1 MNKKLA
7 AVGVVVVVLLVVI
20 WQLRGCSHHPATSS
34 SESGS
39 AAAHASGD
47 HASSRG
53 SGARAPLAP
62 ASLAGRVIR
71 KADGGG
77 VAGAYVSVA
86 RAELGALFL
95 PDETPSIVVVTD
107 ATGAWSVPQIA
118 PGTYTLGAT
127 ASGLLPGSI
136 GKLAVASGAKKT
148 GVDLVLEA
156 GGTLVRG
163 TVTDIGG
170 GPIEGARVTAQRDRS
185 TPMGVPAELVT
196 MTAAD
201 GTYQLTLGEGDFEL
215 TASDEDYAKADQR
228 IEVAGQ
234 PLTVDF
240 KLTPGA
246 TIRGRV
252 VTQDDK
258 PVPGALVQATSDH
271 GARGQAFSDG
281 EGAFVLKGLGFGAV
295 SVTARARGYA
305 SASPTI
311 VELGIGEQVEDVR
324 VVVDRAL
331 MIAGHVVKKGTR
343 EGIPGVRL
351 GVFTFQGGQAL
362 AVDPSDDDGYFEI
375 HGVPPASY
383 MAFAM
388 GEDVVVE
395 IGKAIEVATKDVT
408 DVTIEMERGA
418 MVRGR
423 VEPAAVTAVA
433 LEIDQSKLGL
443 GNLFEALKSALVRA
457 ESHADGTF
465 ELRNVPAG
473 TFTVVARA
481 QDGRTGKLPVVVTAG
496 DQEGLV
502 VRLEP
507 RASIVGRVVDARGT
521 AVAGVRVDARLPHGD
536 VKITIN
542 PAGGSSGSARTAADG
557 GFKLVG
563 LDAGTYNLS
572 VSDELG
578 PLAWAHPVSAD
589 KPSEPLVVDVAKA
602 AERTGLV
609 LTVESRDGVIRGLV
623 VGADRKPVADA
634 WVTASLDGPDA
645 DGKHISIGVVM
656 RDDASAPI
664 LTGADGRFALDHLRH
679 GSYTIVVEGPR
690 GASRASRPKVKTG
703 ETVTIALAPLGALTG
718 RVTSGGSPV
727 ATYDVECDGPID
739 VHRRVTSSE
748 GTYALERL
756 APGAYTCTAT
766 ADAGTAT
773 ATIEVPAGPA
783 KLDLALTPYASITGV
798 VVSSIS
804 GQPVAEVRVMAVLDS
819 TGGDGAVFG
828 EAMLGHGPMTDA
840 SGRFVIER
848 QASGKGHLVVLPKD
862 GGLTTLATRAYTTVA
877 GQRADL
883 GRIEIVPPR
892 TGDAGTLG
900 LGTIV
905 EDGKLVVANVK
916 PGGPAEQAG
925 VKVGDRIVTIDGHPV
940 TDLEHSRQLVAS
952 GIVGVGQ
959 VVQLGL
965 DRAGTPLQISITAV
979 KW

>member
-1 MNKKLA
+1 MNKKRV
-7 AVGVVVVVLLVVI
+7 AVGVVLIVVLVVI
-20 WQLRGCSHHPATSS
+20 WQLRGCSQHQATPSGAA
-34 SESGS
+34 GS
-39 AAAHASGD
+39 AAQYAAGE

-53 SGARAPLAP
+53 SGARAPQAP

-95 PDETPSIVVVTD
+95 PDETPSIVVRTD

-118 PGTYTLGAT
+118 PGMYTLGAT
-127 ASGLLPGSI
+127 APGLLPGSI
-136 GKLAVASGAKKT
+136 DKLAIASGAKKT

-156 GGTLVRG
+156 GGTLVHG

-170 GPIEGARVTAQRDRS
+170 GPIDGARVTALHDK
-185 TPMGVPAELVT
+185 TMPMGVPAQLVT

-252 VTQDDK
+252 VTQDGTA
-258 PVPGALVQATSDH
+258 VPGALVQVTIDH

-281 EGAFVLKGLGFGAV
+281 EGTFVLKGLGFGAA
-295 SVTARARGYA
+295 SVTASGRGYA
-305 SASPTI
+305 SAAPTI

-324 VVVDRAL
+324 VVVEHAL

-351 GVFTFQGGQAL
+351 GVFTFQGTQAL

-375 HGVPPASY
+375 HGLKPASY

-418 MVRGR
+418 MLRGR
-423 VEPAAVTAVA
+423 VEPAAVTALS
-433 LEIDQSKLGL
+433 LEIDESKLGI
-443 GNLFEALKSALVRA
+443 GNLFEALKSVLVRA

-481 QDGRTGKLPVVVTAG
+481 KDGRTGKLPVVVTAD
-496 DQEGLV
+496 DQGSLV

-507 RASIVGRVVDARGT
+507 RASIAGRVVDARGA
-521 AVAGVRVDARLPHGD
+521 AVAGVLVDARLPHD
-536 VKITIN
+536 NTKITIN
-542 PAGGSSGSARTAADG
+542 PGARSSGSARTAADG
-557 GFKLVG
+557 GFTLVG
-563 LDAGTYNLS
+563 LEAGKYEVA
-572 VSDELG
+572 VSDDLG
-578 PLAWAHPVSAD
+578 PLAWAHPASAD
-589 KPSEPLVVDVAKA
+589 KPREPLVVDVAKA
-602 AERTGLV
+602 TARTGLV
-609 LTVESRDGVIRGLV
+609 LTVEARDGVIRGLV

-634 WVTASLDGPDA
+634 WVTSSLDGPDA

-656 RDDASAPI
+656 GDDASAPI

-703 ETVTIALAPLGALTG
+703 ETVTIALAPLGTLTG

-727 ATYDVECDGPID
+727 ATYDLECDGPRD
-739 VHRRVTSSE
+739 VQRRVTSAE
-748 GTYALERL
+748 GTYAFERL

-766 ADAGTAT
+766 ADAGTVT
-773 ATIEVPAGPA
+773 GTIEVPAGPT
-783 KLDLALTPYASITGV
+783 KLDLALTPYASISGV
-798 VVSSIS
+798 VVNALS
-804 GQPVAEVRVMAVLDS
+804 GAPVAGVRVMAALDD
-819 TGGDGAVFG
+819 GGRAGAG
-828 EAMLGHGPMTDA
+828 LDEAMLGRGPTTDA
-840 SGRFVIER
+840 SGRFVVER
-848 QASGKGHLVVLPKD
+848 QAAGKGRLVVLPKE
-862 GGLTTLATRAYTTVA
+862 GGLLTLAMREYTAVA
-877 GQRADL
+877 GQRVDV
-883 GRIEIVPPR
+883 GTIKIVPPR

-900 LGTIV
+900 LGTSV
-905 EDGKLVVANVK
+905 EDGKLVVASVK
-916 PGGPAEQAG
+916 PGGPAEQGG
-925 VKVGDRIVTIDGHPV
+925 VKVGDRIVAIDGHPV
-940 TDLEHSRQLVAS
+940 TDLELGRQLVAS
-952 GIVGVGQ
+952 GTVGVGQ

-965 DRAGTPLQISITAV
+965 DRAGTPVQVTLTAIA
-979 KW
+979 W